1 MVSRADDPLLARGS
15 LDVAFLCDT
24 VHEIDRRV
32 DYYRK
37 VHRALKPGGRLA
49 VIESLP
55 AASLGAGEHSEGG
68 QVARSVTVREAQ
80 DAGFRLVAVLADSNP
95 QFSRPRTYSARSEA
109 NPCVVVRSERDQ
121 AR

>member
-1 MVSRADDPLLARGS
+1 MVSRPDDPLLARGS

-49 VIESLP
+49 VIDSLP
-55 AASLGAGEHSEGG
+55 AASLDAGEHSEGG
-68 QVARSVTVREAQ
+68 QVARNVTVREAQ
-80 DAGFRLVAVLADSNP
+80 DAGFRLVAEPKFLTRQNFLIFQRANLAP
-95 QFSRPRTYSARSEA
+95 QPLQDAQSR
-109 NPCVVVRSERDQ
+109 
-121 AR
+121 